1 MKKSLFVTGLS
12 YLVVVGWGCL
22 PMLSNG
28 VSMAFAQ
35 RPQGG
40 IASTASAIDFLP
52 MAIASNPI
60 AIGTVAQ
67 TSTPPKQKKQP
78 IRTQQTKRL
87 KIEID
92 ITSPNDLLVKEGQ
105 TVTANQLI
113 AERRAD
119 RSNLS
124 TQLQEIKLSLER
136 LKLAPKVSQV
146 PPISVKAVDR
156 LPPKISYVEE
166 QAQITAATAKV
177 RDLERK
183 YILAQ
188 AAAKTTLP
196 ETEKLR
202 GSKIAVKQV
211 EEKIVKHQQKIDA
224 LKTLEDMD
232 EAVKEHEQVKLRELN
247 RQRIETQNKLEQDI
261 ATEGIA
267 EATRLSHLA
276 DVKFEITDSQRDLEL
291 ARARLATSLEKR
303 RQLEFDARIKE
314 AQQEEQVQRLEL
326 ERVRMMEVDK
336 LASHDREY
344 QIAQLILKKGQ
355 VQKQLE
361 TIGVVKTPHQGMIRR
376 VKLVSQHSNV
386 LRYEV
391 VLVYSLNPI
400 PTPTSKLPQWKEEN

>member
-166 QAQITAATAKV
+166 QAQIT
-177 RDLERK
+177 
-183 YILAQ
+183 
-188 AAAKTTLP
+188 P
-196 ETEKLR
+196 ETEKVR

>member
-12 YLVVVGWGCL
+12 YLTVVGWGCL

-28 VSMAFAQ
+28 MS
-35 RPQGG
+35 
-40 IASTASAIDFLP
+40 
-52 MAIASNPI
+52 MAIASNSVASNSVASNPVASNSI
-60 AIGTVAQ
+60 ASNSIVQ
-67 TSTPPKQKKQP
+67 TSTPTTQKKQP
-78 IRTQQTKRL
+78 IKTQQTKRL

-92 ITSPNDLLVKEGQ
+92 VTSPGDLLVKEGQ

-113 AERRAD
+113 ADRPVERVA
-119 RSNLS
+119 LS

-166 QAQITAATAKV
+166 QAQITAAAAKV

-196 ETEKLR
+196 ETEKVR

-211 EEKIVKHQQKIDA
+211 EEKIAKHQQKIDA

-247 RQRIETQNKLEQDI
+247 RQRVETQNKLEQDI
-261 ATEGIA
+261 ATEGTA

-276 DVKFEITDSQRDLEL
+276 DAKFEITDAQRDLEL

-336 LASHDREY
+336 LASHAREY

-355 VQKQLE
+355 VQKQIE

-391 VLVYSLNPI
+391 VLVYNLQPL
-400 PTPTSKLPQWKEEN
+400 PTPKLSQWREEKS